1 MKELKYEK
9 FPEQNFQPESIV
21 VLLHGIGADGFDL
34 IQLAELWSKVLNKTK
49 FYSLHAPFPYKFA
62 QVLPLLNPIGRQW
75 FDLEDRDQT
84 RILKEIELV
93 KPMIVTFLKKKLKKH
108 DLQYKDLILVGF
120 SQGTMIAL
128 NLALT
133 IKEELRGVLGYSGGV
148 ILTKSGKIEIN
159 SKPRICLIH
168 GEEDEVVPKKMM
180 ESTEV
185 VLKDN
190 DIDIDTHLIEN
201 LGHSI
206 NQEGLE
212 IGQNFLVK
220 YLLKC

>member
-1 MKELKYEK
+1 MNNLHYEK
-9 FPEQNFQPESIV
+9 FPDYKFKPNSLVI
-21 VLLHGIGADGFDL
+21 LLHGIGADAFDL
-34 IQLAELWSKVLNKTK
+34 IPLAKHWSLTLKKTK
-49 FYSLHAPFPYKFA
+49 FYSLQAPYPYRFA
-62 QVLPLLNPIGRQW
+62 ESGRQW

-93 KPMIVTFLKKKLKKH
+93 KPMIITLLKKKLKKYN
-108 DLQYKDLILVGF
+108 LQYKDLILVGF
-120 SQGTMIAL
+120 SQGTMVAL

-133 IKEELRGVLGYSGGV
+133 IKEELRAVLGYSGGV

-159 SKPRICLIH
+159 SKPKICLIH
-168 GEEDEVVPKKMM
+168 GKEDEVVPKKMM
-180 ESTEV
+180 ESTEI
-185 VLKDN
+185 VLKDSA
-190 DIDIDTHLIEN
+190 IDINTHLIEN

-206 NQEGLE
+206 NEEGLE